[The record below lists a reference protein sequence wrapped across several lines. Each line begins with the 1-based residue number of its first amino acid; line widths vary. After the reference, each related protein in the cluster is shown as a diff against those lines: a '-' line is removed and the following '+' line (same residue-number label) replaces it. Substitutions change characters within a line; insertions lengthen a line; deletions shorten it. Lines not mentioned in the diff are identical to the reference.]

1 MSDAQT
7 FQLDFTGL
15 RSAQAPLTWGQR
27 VIYEAVLSRTE
38 AHGYDYNIKY
48 FVELDGTSTTEDVLA
63 ALRQVVAGYESLR
76 TVYLPGVDG
85 APPRQSVQGEGRLP
99 VRIDRM
105 AAGADP
111 EAETVRLHT
120 RMAESGFDLSHEW
133 GIRVTLLLAP
143 GGAPFRVLLYLSH
156 VALDGWALRI
166 LEQDLR
172 DRLAGRPAADP
183 AGAPR
188 TQPLDLAE
196 QEQSERGRAMN
207 RRSGAYVRKVLDGAP
222 RSMFAGASGDPG
234 AAHGELRSAPMD
246 AAARTIALRC
256 QVSTATVHLAAFATL
271 LARRNGTTR
280 CALKT
285 IFANRVGADRQGM
298 VAPLASDVLLCPEVS
313 GPAFDDVVR
322 ATHKDTLRGYARAQ
336 YDPADLDGLIAA
348 AGAARGLRLDLSVL
362 HNDTTLL
369 FGDPAQR
376 TRTPEETE
384 DTAER
389 ESADDRSFSWAPPFA
404 LPALKL
410 YYNVSAEP
418 DGPRTVHR
426 LVADTAYL
434 PRDDVRGLLL
444 DMETLLTESARSPG
458 VPMAASPDGYLVRP
472 LARGDDW
479 LLTDSSW
486 ADLGAMRRALL
497 GLEPVAG
504 AELLVDRD
512 TGGVPRVTAR
522 VVPQPRGD
530 GGRPVTVGEVRRAYE
545 AALSV
550 LPDVVLPHYY
560 IVERPQFRVASH

>member
-1 MSDAQT
+1 MTDTWTA
-7 FQLDFTGL
+7 QLDLAGL

-27 VIYEAVLSRTE
+27 VIYEAVRSRTE
-38 AHGYDYNIKY
+38 AHAYDYNIKY
-48 FVELDGTSTTEDVLA
+48 FVELDGTFTTEDVLA
-63 ALRQVVAGYESLR
+63 ALRQVVAAYESLR
-76 TVYLPGVDG
+76 TVYLPGTD
-85 APPRQSVQGEGRLP
+85 AEPPRQSVQGEGRLP
-99 VRIDRM
+99 VRIEPM

-172 DRLAGRPAADP
+172 DRLAGRPAADA
-183 AGAPR
+183 AGPRR

-222 RSMFAGASGDPG
+222 QSMFAGASGDPG

-256 QVSTATVHLAAFATL
+256 QVSTATVHLAAFAAL

-298 VAPLASDVLLCPEVS
+298 VAPLASDVVLCPDVS

-348 AGAARGLRLDLSVL
+348 AGQARGQRLDLSVL

-369 FGDPAQR
+369 FGEPEQR
-376 TRTPEETE
+376 TRTPE
-384 DTAER
+384 DTAE
-389 ESADDRSFSWAPPFA
+389 EGADDRSFSWAAPFA

-410 YYNVSAEP
+410 YYNVSSEP
-418 DGPRTVHR
+418 EGPITVHR

-444 DMETLLTESARSPG
+444 DMETLLTESARRPG
-458 VPMAASPDGYLVRP
+458 VPMAAPDGFLVRP

-479 LLTDSSW
+479 LLTDASW

-497 GLEPVAG
+497 GLEAVAD

-512 TGGVPRVTAR
+512 AAGAPRVTVR
-522 VVPQPRGD
+522 VVPHARGD
-530 GGRPVTVGEVRRAYE
+530 GGRPVTVAEVRRAYE

-560 IVERPQFRVASH
+560 LVERPQFRVASH

>member
-1 MSDAQT
+1 M
-7 FQLDFTGL
+7 
-15 RSAQAPLTWGQR
+15 TWGQR
-27 VIYEAVLSRTE
+27 VIYEAVRSRTE
-38 AHGYDYNIKY
+38 AHAYDYNIKY
-48 FVELDGTSTTEDVLA
+48 FVELDGTFATEDVLA
-63 ALRQVVAGYESLR
+63 ALRQVVAAYESLR
-76 TVYLPGVDG
+76 TVYLPGTD
-85 APPRQSVQGEGRLP
+85 AEPPRQSVQGEGRLP
-99 VRIDRM
+99 VRIEPM

-143 GGAPFRVLLYLSH
+143 GGAPLRVLLYLSH

-172 DRLAGRPAADP
+172 DRLAGRPAADA
-183 AGAPR
+183 AGPR
-188 TQPLDLAE
+188 HTQPLDLAE

-222 RSMFAGASGDPG
+222 QSMFAGASGDPG

-256 QVSTATVHLAAFATL
+256 QVSTATVHLAAFAAL

-298 VAPLASDVLLCPEVS
+298 VAPLASDVVLCPDVS

-348 AGAARGLRLDLSVL
+348 AGQARGQRLDLSVL

-369 FGDPAQR
+369 FGEPEQR
-376 TRTPEETE
+376 TRTPE
-384 DTAER
+384 DTAE
-389 ESADDRSFSWAPPFA
+389 EGADDRSFSWAAPFA

-410 YYNVSAEP
+410 YYNVSSEP
-418 DGPRTVHR
+418 EGPRTVHR

-444 DMETLLTESARSPG
+444 DMETLLTESARHPG
-458 VPMAASPDGYLVRP
+458 APMAEPPDGFLVRP

-479 LLTDSSW
+479 LLTDASW

-497 GLEPVAG
+497 GLEAVAD

-512 TGGVPRVTAR
+512 AAGVPRVTAR
-522 VVPQPRGD
+522 VVPPARGD
-530 GGRPVTVGEVRRAYE
+530 GGRPVTVAEVRRAYE

-560 IVERPQFRVASH
+560 LVERPQFRVASH